1 MATFFSEASADDQI
15 RKCQYNCGETK
26 SFKKQVCTA
35 CDPNDCPDK
44 YAEFI
49 STGMLVCSELQ
60 QTKIANSVT
69 TGVGIIEQTI
79 NIPTLLLGMVQ
90 YRCEYAKCKRVLF
103 VDPEDYSECPTYP
116 FDDIDNCNSAGDA
129 EIDQDKMFIELD
141 GVFY

>member
-1 MATFFSEASADDQI
+1 
-15 RKCQYNCGETK
+15 
-26 SFKKQVCTA
+26 
-35 CDPNDCPDK
+35 
-44 YAEFI
+44 
-49 STGMLVCSELQ
+49 MLVCSELQ
-60 QTKIANSVT
+60 QTKIANSIT